1 LTSSFCL
8 KKKEITENIID
19 VILKNCKDKFVSEVS
34 KNFVRYR
41 SENNFAE

>member
-1 LTSSFCL
+1 LFK
-8 KKKEITENIID
+8 KKKEMITENIID
-19 VILKNCKDKFVSEVS
+19 VTLKNCKDKFVSEVS